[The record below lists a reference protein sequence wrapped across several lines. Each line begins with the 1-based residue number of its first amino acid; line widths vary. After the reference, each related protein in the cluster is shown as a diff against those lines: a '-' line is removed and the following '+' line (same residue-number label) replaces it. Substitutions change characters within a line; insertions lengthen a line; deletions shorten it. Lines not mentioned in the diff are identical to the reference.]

1 MKIVVADAGSA
12 YDGATPSTHPMDGA
26 ERAVVGLASAL
37 AARGHEVTVLNGCA
51 DPVTRGGVAYHPLP
65 TTWHEAKPVDVA
77 DALIAV
83 RKPALLGA
91 VTEVGRRILWPMAH
105 PDYLTWPAHRIHLDK
120 YNPSIA
126 YLGAT
131 QMVAS
136 ARPGGAVVA
145 PGVSRSFRP
154 GLLSEPTERPEA
166 VVVTH
171 PMHGLD
177 QVLTLWED
185 RIQPEVSGARLTI
198 YSALL
203 RRAVDGEVLPAS
215 LEVLAG
221 RVKALAERDVVVR
234 APLAEDGMA
243 GVYRSARVLLYPG
256 HAKDM
261 ACWALGEAQACGLP
275 AVAKPLGAAEERLA
289 NGEGGYIV
297 PDGEAFANLAIQIL
311 SDATLAKG
319 IAAAAGEPA
328 RLRTWDAAARDFELL
343 MA

>member
-1 MKIVVADAGSA
+1 MKIVLVDAGRA
-12 YDGATPSTHPMDGA
+12 YDGATPSLLPMDGA
-26 ERAVVGLASAL
+26 ERAVVGLATAL
-37 AARGHEVTVLNGCA
+37 AARGHAVTVLNGCA
-51 DPVTRGGVAYHPLP
+51 APVTRGGVAYHPLATAGQDP
-65 TTWHEAKPVDVA
+65 KPVETA
-77 DALIAV
+77 DTLIAV
-83 RKPALLGA
+83 RLPALLGTVA
-91 VTEVGRRILWPMAH
+91 EVGRRILWPMAH
-105 PDYLTWPAHRIHLDK
+105 PAYLTWPTHRALLDQ
-120 YNPSIA
+120 YGPTIA

-131 QMVAS
+131 QMGAS

-145 PGVSRSFRP
+145 PGVSRAFRP

-177 QVLTLWED
+177 QVLTLWEE
-185 RIQPEVSGARLTI
+185 RIQPEVPGARLTI

-203 RRAVDGEVLPAS
+203 RRALDGELMPAS
-215 LEVLAG
+215 LEALAG
-221 RVKALAERDVVVR
+221 RVKALAERDVAVR

-243 GVYRSARVLLYPG
+243 GVYRSARLLLYPG

-275 AVAKPLGAAEERLA
+275 VVARALGAVEERVP
-289 NGEGGYIV
+289 NGEAGYIV
-297 PDGEAFANLAIQIL
+297 PDGEAFANVAIQIL

-319 IAAAAGEPA
+319 IAAAAGEA
-328 RLRTWDAAARDFELL
+328 TRLRTWDAAARDFELL